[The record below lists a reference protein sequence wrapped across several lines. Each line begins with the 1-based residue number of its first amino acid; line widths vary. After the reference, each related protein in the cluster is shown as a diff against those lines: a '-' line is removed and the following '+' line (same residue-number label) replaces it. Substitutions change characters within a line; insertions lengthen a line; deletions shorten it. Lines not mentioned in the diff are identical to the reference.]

1 MTRLSAARCR
11 LPGLLCVPAP
21 RLALACLGLAASL
34 AGGCEDP
41 VLAEKIAAL
50 GPEDPAVPPGPLHR
64 PGQPCLL
71 CHGSGVASR
80 LSVAGTVFRTPDSRR
95 PIGGVEVR
103 LIDAARRWFIAHT
116 NCAGNFAVTPGEYE
130 PVMPLWVSLSGQG
143 LHIDMESAMN
153 KDGDC
158 GTCHQ
163 SDKSPA
169 SAGPVYLTD
178 DPSIPDSGPGSGP
191 TGCGGSR
198 P

>member
-1 MTRLSAARCR
+1 MIRLSAARCR
-11 LPGLLCVPAP
+11 LPGPLCAPAP
-21 RLALACLGLAASL
+21 RLALVCLGLVAPL

-41 VLAEKIAAL
+41 VLAERIAAL

-64 PGQPCLL
+64 PGQPCLV
-71 CHGSGVASR
+71 CHGSGHGSGPGSGPGSGASR

-103 LIDAARRWFIAHT
+103 LIDASRRWFIAHT
-116 NCAGNFAVTPGEYE
+116 NCTGNFAVTPGEYE

-163 SDKSPA
+163 IEDRKS
-169 SAGPVYLTD
+169 VV
-178 DPSIPDSGPGSGP
+178 
-191 TGCGGSR
+191 
-198 P
+198 